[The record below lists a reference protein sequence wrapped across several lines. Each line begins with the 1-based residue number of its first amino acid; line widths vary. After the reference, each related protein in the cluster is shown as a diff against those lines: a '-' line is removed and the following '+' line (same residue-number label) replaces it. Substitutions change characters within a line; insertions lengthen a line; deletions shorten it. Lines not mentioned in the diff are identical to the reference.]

1 MKRELLRSS
10 SFVRAARRAVKKQP
24 RIAGEI
30 AAALKLLEEDAFHP
44 QLQTHKLK
52 GQLTGS
58 WACAVEYDLRIVFKF
73 VEQDGAEAILLESLG
88 THDEVY

>member
-58 WACAVEYDLRIVFKF
+58 WACAVEYDLRIVKF